1 MQFHDDYNFSFDDT
15 YETAKVK
22 ISTTISDA
30 TLKAMRLHM
39 NIILWTGLWLFIENK
54 S

>member
-1 MQFHDDYNFSFDDT
+1 MQFHYDYTFSCNDT
-15 YETAKVK
+15 YKTAKVK

-39 NIILWTGLWLFIENK
+39 NIIL
-54 S
+54 